1 MDGRVD
7 VGRPSDGAG
16 STGSGYGRRGGN
28 RRECDAMGMSNET
41 DPGDDGSDSA
51 EEAYVA
57 LDAEWRCVGVNAA
70 GARFLGAPE
79 EKLYGSSLREAA
91 PALVGTPF
99 EEALR
104 TAIGNDDPGTADG
117 YLADRDAWYEL
128 RAYPDDGGV
137 SAYFR
142 DVTARRERRRELEAY
157 EARFEA
163 LTGSTEQVVLTMDDD
178 RTVQYVNEAVED
190 LFGYEPE
197 ELVGESLLELV
208 PERFHE
214 AHGATVDHYL
224 ETGDKSLE
232 WEWIEL
238 PGRHRDGH
246 EMSLG
251 ISFGE
256 TVVGDEHRF
265 TAVMRDISERKRRQQ
280 EREADIEFLRN
291 LYEVTTNTDLT
302 LEDKIDRTLALG
314 CERLD
319 LPYGFLTRIRTDDDG
334 DGRQV
339 MVYTR
344 GDHPMIQP
352 GESCPLS
359 EAYCRET
366 IEPDGFQA
374 IPDTVAAGWGG
385 DPAQERFGLG
395 AYIGGKVV
403 VDDELYGT
411 LCFASEEPRERPFS
425 EAGRMLVRVVSRWVS
440 YELERHRQQTDL
452 QHTNDRLEGFAS
464 VVSHDLRNPLT
475 VAKGHLELAREKHDD
490 EDLAAVDG
498 ALNRM
503 ETLIEDLLTLA
514 QEGEAVTDLED
525 VRFGELCEDCWRTVR
540 TAGATL
546 RVESTGEIRAD
557 PDRLKQLL
565 ENLFR
570 NAVKHGSTSP
580 PSHAREDA
588 VKHGF
593 TGSRPEADDAV
604 EHGSTSPPSQAREN
618 AGSENASEPSV
629 ADAPEDTVEH
639 SSTSSR
645 PEADDAVEHGST
657 DSEDGEPEVTITVGD
672 LEDGFYVADDG
683 SGIPEADRETVFES
697 GFSTSEEGTGFGLA
711 IVEEIA
717 TGHGWEIR
725 ATESEAGGAR
735 FEITGVDRP

>member
-16 STGSGYGRRGGN
+16 STGSDYGRRGGN
-28 RRECDAMGMSNET
+28 RRECDAMEMSDET

-79 EKLYGSSLREAA
+79 EKLW
-91 PALVGTPF
+91 
-99 EEALR
+99 
-104 TAIGNDDPGTADG
+104 TAIGNGDPGTADG

-142 DVTARRERRRELEAY
+142 DITARRERRRELEAY

-214 AHGATVDHYL
+214 THGATVDHYL

-265 TAVMRDISERKRRQQ
+265 TAVVRDISERKRRQQ
-280 EREADIEFLRN
+280 EREADVEFLRN
-291 LYEVTTNTDLT
+291 LYEVTTDTDLS
-302 LEDKIDRTLALG
+302 
-314 CERLD
+314 
-319 LPYGFLTRIRTDDDG
+319 FLTRIRTDDDG

-339 MVYTR
+339 MVYSR

-359 EAYCRET
+359 EAYCRGT
-366 IEPDGFQA
+366 VEPDGFQA

-525 VRFGELCEDCWRTVR
+525 VRLGDLCEDCWRTVR

-570 NAVKHGSTSP
+570 NAVEHGSTSP

-593 TGSRPEADDAV
+593 TGSRPEADDA
-604 EHGSTSPPSQAREN
+604 
-618 AGSENASEPSV
+618 GSENASEPSV
-629 ADAPEDTVEH
+629 ADAP
-639 SSTSSR
+639 
-645 PEADDAVEHGST
+645 DDAVEHGST

-672 LEDGFYVADDG
+672 LKDGFYVADDG
-683 SGIPEADRETVFES
+683 SGIPEVDREKVFES

>member
-1 MDGRVD
+1 M
-7 VGRPSDGAG
+7 SDG
-16 STGSGYGRRGGN
+16 TDSGDG
-28 RRECDAMGMSNET
+28 AA
-41 DPGDDGSDSA
+41 DPA

-57 LDAEWRCVGVNAA
+57 LDAEWRCVGINAA

-79 EKLYGSSLREAA
+79 EELYGSSLWEAA
-91 PALVGTPF
+91 PDLVGTSF

-104 TAIGNDDPGTADG
+104 AVMSDGDPGTEAA

-128 RAYPDDGGV
+128 RAYPDADDGV

-163 LTGSTEQVVLTMDDD
+163 LTGNTEQVVLTIDDD
-178 RTVQYVNEAVED
+178 STVQYVNEAVED

-265 TAVMRDISERKRRQQ
+265 TAIMRDISERKRRQQ
-280 EREADIEFLRN
+280 EREADVEFLRD
-291 LYEVTTNTDLT
+291 LYEVTTDTDLT

-319 LPYGFLTRIRTDDDG
+319 LPHGFLTRIRTDDDG
-334 DGRQV
+334 DGRQA
-339 MVYTR
+339 MVYSR
-344 GDHPMIQP
+344 GDHPTIRP

-366 IEPDGFQA
+366 VEPDGFQA

-395 AYIGGKVV
+395 AYIGGKVA

-425 EAGRMLVRVVSRWVS
+425 EADRMLVRVVSRWVS

-514 QEGEAVTDLED
+514 REGEAVTDLED
-525 VRFGELCEDCWRTVR
+525 VRLGDLCEDCWRTVR

-570 NAVKHGSTSP
+570 NAVKHG
-580 PSHAREDA
+580 
-588 VKHGF
+588 F
-593 TGSRPEADDAV
+593 TG
-604 EHGSTSPPSQAREN
+604 
-618 AGSENASEPSV
+618 
-629 ADAPEDTVEH
+629 
-639 SSTSSR
+639 SR

-683 SGIPEADRETVFES
+683 SGIPEADREKVFES